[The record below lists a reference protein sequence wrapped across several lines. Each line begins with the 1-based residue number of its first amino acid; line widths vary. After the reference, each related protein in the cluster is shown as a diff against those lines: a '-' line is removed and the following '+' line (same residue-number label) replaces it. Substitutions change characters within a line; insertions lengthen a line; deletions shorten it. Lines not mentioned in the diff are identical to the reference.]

1 MKIPDKKGRIIGI
14 KEEKPWVEKY
24 RPNSFEEVVSQSIA
38 INNLKE
44 FSLSNNMPH
53 MIFAGPAG
61 TGKTSAALIIAKNAI
76 KKQNY
81 YANVLELNASDTVRM
96 DFVRSVI
103 KSFVNQNLI
112 LDNSALKFVILDEAD
127 NIPNQVQ
134 QALRRIIEKTSSNV
148 KFILLCNYINRIID
162 PIISRCAVFR
172 FTNLTKEK
180 IVERL
185 KFIADK
191 EKLLIPQTHANKFY
205 DTLFFISGGDLRK
218 AINTLQMSVALE
230 LIDNL
235 DPNEILKISWFL
247 DDKTLEKLMD
257 AIKAKDIDEVKRLL
271 DTIENLDSRNF
282 IRQIIERIDDLN
294 IQSNDYNNMIAFFG
308 DVDYRI
314 SQGADEKIQLIALI
328 GQLIRNINL

>member
-1 MKIPDKKGRIIGI
+1 MKIPDKKGKIIGI

-24 RPNSFEEVVSQSIA
+24 RPTSFEEVVSQSIA

-44 FSLSNNMPH
+44 FAKSNNMPH

-61 TGKTSAALIIAKNAI
+61 TGKTSTALVIAKTVI

-81 YANVLELNASDTVRM
+81 YASVLELNASDTVRM
-96 DFVRSVI
+96 DYVRSVI
-103 KSFVNQNLI
+103 KSFVNQNL
-112 LDNSALKFVILDEAD
+112 LLEDNTLKFIILDEAD
-127 NIPNQVQ
+127 NIPTQVQ
-134 QALRRIIEKTSSNV
+134 QALRRIIEKASSNV

-162 PIISRCAVFR
+162 PIVSRCAVFR
-172 FTNLTKEK
+172 FTNLTKKK

-185 KFIADK
+185 RFIADK
-191 EKLLIPQTHANKFY
+191 EKLQIPQTQVNKFY

-235 DPNEILKISWFL
+235 DPNEILKISGFL
-247 DDKTLEKLMD
+247 DDKTLEKLID
-257 AIKAKDIDEVKRLL
+257 AIKAKDIDEVKRIF

-294 IQSNDYNNMIAFFG
+294 IQSNDYNNIIAFFG

>member
-1 MKIPDKKGRIIGI
+1 LKIPDKKGKIIGI
-14 KEEKPWVEKY
+14 KEEEPWVEKY
-24 RPNSFEEVVSQSIA
+24 RPNSFDEVVSQSIA

-44 FSLSNNMPH
+44 FALSTNMPH

-61 TGKTSAALIIAKNAI
+61 TGKTSTALVIAKTVI

-96 DFVRSVI
+96 DYVRNVI
-103 KSFVNQNLI
+103 KSFVNQNL
-112 LDNSALKFVILDEAD
+112 LLEDNTLKFIILDEAD
-127 NIPNQVQ
+127 NIPTQVQ
-134 QALRRIIEKTSSNV
+134 QALRRIIEKASSNV

-162 PIISRCAVFR
+162 PIVSRCAVFR
-172 FTNLTKEK
+172 FTHLTKNK

-185 KFIADK
+185 RFIADK
-191 EKLLIPQTHANKFY
+191 EKLQIPQTHANKFY

-230 LIDNL
+230 LIDKL
-235 DPNEILKISWFL
+235 DPNEILKISGFL
-247 DDKTLEKLMD
+247 DDIRLEKLMD
-257 AIKAKDIDEVKRLL
+257 AIKTKDIDEVKRFF
-271 DTIENLDSRNF
+271 DTIENIDSRNF

-294 IQSNDYNNMIAFFG
+294 IQSKDYNDIIAFFG